1 MKRYDSL
8 IQGSE
13 EWHDLR
19 NKYPRTASRTPVVL
33 GLSPFSNAEK
43 LAQEIKFGIKPYY
56 SKAMQDG
63 NNLEDYAREMTNGF
77 FDDVFIPTV
86 GVRGEYLASL
96 DGINFAEDTIIEI
109 KVSEKTYKEVKAGKI
124 PNYYLAQIQH
134 QMMVFNKVEKAYLVA
149 YSPSNDDIAVSAPI
163 KKDDDYHNII
173 CNEWAKFEV
182 YLKDY
187 EMPQANNLED
197 SEAIGLAMELFEIN
211 EQKKQLEAKEKA
223 IKEQL
228 TSFVSAD
235 KTTIGNLTISKQK
248 GAKKIDYVKLIN
260 DKNVDISDI
269 DNYTTFNKDSL
280 VFRFGK

>member
-19 NKYPRTASRTPVVL
+19 AKYQRTASRTPVVL

-109 KVSEKTYKEVKAGKI
+109 KVSEKTYEEVKAGKI

-149 YSPSNDDIAVSAPI
+149 YSPSNDDIAVSEPIIFDGDFEIQI
-163 KKDDDYHNII
+163 KKS
-173 CNEWAKFEV
+173 WAEFEA

-197 SEAIGLAMELFEIN
+197 STAINLAMELFEIN